1 MMFRGSRGKRP
12 ARDVENGLLK
22 QKPAVKDNNV
32 LETKSKEVI
41 LWIDK

>member
-1 MMFRGSRGKRP
+1 MFRGKRP

-22 QKPAVKDNNV
+22 QKPAVKGNV